1 MADTDKKLINET
13 GGLQVNLIINSL
25 CTCMFIGLLLFMAPA
40 AFAKGDIIQFR
51 TDAPSEHVVV
61 KGDTLWDISET
72 FLFDP
77 WLWPEVWRANPEIH
91 NPHLIYPGDVI
102 TLVYQDGKPTL
113 MLSRVPQK
121 PIIALSPQGIKHLKP
136 AIDLINWA
144 AVEPFLSHD
153 QVLST
158 ASINNGMMVI
168 GNPQQL
174 TRLTSQQLLFANYA
188 SDQKGENNQRNW
200 SKGQYA
206 VVHKQHTIYDMQ
218 GAALGV
224 HVKHVADA
232 QFQPIRAGLHAMASN
247 NSVAKVFKVIDSKQE
262 IILGDSIVPKPSLL
276 DLSTV
281 TLTVADS
288 QQGYIV
294 GGVSTRTRW
303 SRSDVVVMDVGQQQT
318 KPGMVFGIY
327 APDRTLTHSGKTY
340 SQPQIKQGDLVVI
353 ATFATTSFGVIVNAN
368 SAIQRGAQL
377 RAP

>member
-1 MADTDKKLINET
+1 
-13 GGLQVNLIINSL
+13 
-25 CTCMFIGLLLFMAPA
+25 MFIGLLLFMAPA

-61 KGDTLWDISET
+61 KGDTLWDISEA

-218 GAALGV
+218 GAALCV

-232 QFQPIRAGLHAMASN
+232 QFQPIRAGLHATASN

-262 IILGDSIVPKPSLL
+262 IILGDSIVP
-276 DLSTV
+276 
-281 TLTVADS
+281 
-288 QQGYIV
+288 
-294 GGVSTRTRW
+294 
-303 SRSDVVVMDVGQQQT
+303 
-318 KPGMVFGIY
+318 
-327 APDRTLTHSGKTY
+327 
-340 SQPQIKQGDLVVI
+340 
-353 ATFATTSFGVIVNAN
+353 
-368 SAIQRGAQL
+368 
-377 RAP
+377 